1 MERKEHIE
9 DLEKEIKKIEEQ
21 ESYRNEIYQY
31 AYKAHISPRMITV
44 SPNTSQS

>member
-21 ESYRNEIYQY
+21 ESYRNDIY
-31 AYKAHISPRMITV
+31 
-44 SPNTSQS
+44 